1 MNITKFLIIIFLF
14 NGFFMQSQSLKEYR
28 WKNRIIILVDGE
40 NDTAKFQKQYEAI
53 TAEGSAL
60 RDRDLILILLKEDLV
75 ELSNDN
81 ESDIDETQL
90 RNELKIDSAFEGVI
104 LIGKDGGIKMREKF
118 HAEPQAIFDLI
129 DSMPMRQAE
138 MKN

>member
-1 MNITKFLIIIFLF
+1 MNITKFLILIILF

-53 TAEGSAL
+53 TAEGSAF
-60 RDRDLILILLKEDLV
+60 RDRDLILLLLKEDLV

-81 ESDIDETQL
+81 ESEIDGTQL
-90 RNELKIDSAFEGVI
+90 RNELKIDPAFEGVI
-104 LIGKDGGIKMREKF
+104 LIGKDGGIKMREIF
-118 HAEPQAIFDLI
+118 HVEPQTIFDLI